1 VGIYTWSIIKDNLK
15 QQFYVCYLDQF
26 AHPSVE
32 DIQQL
37 IGNDKS
43 HSSFS
48 LTSQWQSNMSQEQY
62 TQKLSTIS
70 SYLQAGDCYQ
80 INLAQRFSANYTGDE
95 WQAYQRLRTANQA
108 PFSAF
113 IRLTD
118 NVIMS
123 ISPER
128 FLSVKDEVVQTKP
141 IKGTRPRSDNAIEDQ
156 QQIDSLLS
164 AEKDR
169 AENLMIVDLLRNDL
183 SKHCQPGSV
192 QVPQLFKLE
201 SFAAVHHL
209 VSTVTGKLKKTS
221 SAFDLLK
228 GAFPGGSIT
237 GAPKFRA
244 MQIIDELEPNNRNIY
259 CGSIGYLGVLGD
271 MDTNI
276 CIRTLLCEQSS
287 NQQTIH
293 CWAGGGIVLDSN
305 AKDEYQESLD
315 KVSKILPIL
324 SLNSTSS
331 LLG

>member
-1 VGIYTWSIIKDNLK
+1 
-15 QQFYVCYLDQF
+15 
-26 AHPSVE
+26 
-32 DIQQL
+32 
-37 IGNDKS
+37 
-43 HSSFS
+43 
-48 LTSQWQSNMSQEQY
+48 M
-62 TQKLSTIS
+62 
-70 SYLQAGDCYQ
+70 
-80 INLAQRFSANYTGDE
+80 
-95 WQAYQRLRTANQA
+95 
-108 PFSAF
+108 
-113 IRLTD
+113 
-118 NVIMS
+118 
-123 ISPER
+123 
-128 FLSVKDEVVQTKP
+128 
-141 IKGTRPRSDNAIEDQ
+141 
-156 QQIDSLLS
+156 
-164 AEKDR
+164 
-169 AENLMIVDLLRNDL
+169 
-183 SKHCQPGSV
+183 
-192 QVPQLFKLE
+192 
-201 SFAAVHHL
+201 
-209 VSTVTGKLKKTS
+209 
-221 SAFDLLK
+221 DLLK